1 MNNNKRGR
9 GRPVGTGYNDAPTLE
24 KMADLMVAQPTLK
37 ATTAIRRIL
46 GQPGPSQIRRLQV
59 KWKEGAAAFLAAA
72 QARRAVAPAPARRVS
87 ASHSPRTVR
96 QIMEAS
102 RRVQEMMPSIRA
114 AQELMNTPGMLA
126 AQEAARRF
134 YDSPAAQAM
143 REFHDSPTARA
154 MREFQDS
161 PTARAMR
168 EFQDSP
174 TARAMREM
182 QDSPTMRAARE
193 AAQTMASLQRLIS
206 GGGF

>member
-1 MNNNKRGR
+1 MNSNERGR
-9 GRPVGTGYNDAPTLE
+9 GRPIGTGYNDAPILE

-37 ATTAIRRIL
+37 ATTAMRRIL

-59 KWKEGAAAFLAAA
+59 KWKEGAAEFLAAA
-72 QARRAVAPAPARRVS
+72 QARRAVTPTPARRIS
-87 ASHSPRTVR
+87 ASQSPRTVR

-102 RRVQEMMPSIRA
+102 RRVQEMMHSIRA

-126 AQEAARRF
+126 AQEAARLF

-143 REFHDSPTARA
+143 GAFHDSPA
-154 MREFQDS
+154 
-161 PTARAMR
+161 ARAMR

-193 AAQTMASLQRLIS
+193 GAQTVASLQHLIS

>member
-1 MNNNKRGR
+1 MKGMTMNSNKRGR
-9 GRPVGTGYNDAPTLE
+9 GRPVGTGYDDAPTLE

-37 ATTAIRRIL
+37 ATTAMRRIL

-59 KWKEGAAAFLAAA
+59 KWKEGAAEFLAAA
-72 QARRAVAPAPARRVS
+72 QARHAFAPVLPRRIS

-114 AQELMNTPGMLA
+114 AQELMNTPGILA
-126 AQEAARRF
+126 AQEVARRF
-134 YDSPAAQAM
+134 YDSPAAQAMRAFHDSPSARAM

-154 MREFQDS
+154 MRE
-161 PTARAMR
+161 M
-168 EFQDSP
+168 E
-174 TARAMREM
+174 
-182 QDSPTMRAARE
+182 DSPTMRAARE
-193 AAQTMASLQRLIS
+193 AAQTVASLQHLIS